1 MTIRTEK
8 PDSTLH
14 TMSQGLRDL
23 VAFSNLG
30 YQLVAVILVCF
41 GIGYGIDY
49 VANTSPILCI
59 SFSVL
64 GIAAGMYLVIRSAEM
79 KSHKQNQEHEL

>member
-1 MTIRTEK
+1 MTIKTEK
-8 PDSTLH
+8 TDSTLH
-14 TMSQGLRDL
+14 SMSQGMREL
-23 VAFSNLG
+23 VALSNLG
-30 YQLVAVILVCF
+30 YQLVAVVLVCF

-64 GIAAGMYLVIRSAEM
+64 GIAAGLYLVIRSAEL
-79 KSHKQNQEHEL
+79 KSHKQQEEHEL